1 MLIAKNTSRRFCVIG
16 SMKKELIYKE
26 EVYEII
32 GASLEVYNV
41 MGCGFLEAVYQK
53 CLEREFMLRAIPF
66 VAQKSIDLEFK
77 GFKIDQ
83 GYISDFECY
92 GKIILEIKAT
102 SDLTDRFRAQTV
114 NYLNAT
120 KYKLGL
126 LVNFGHHKTLEWER
140 FALTESFDF

>member
-1 MLIAKNTSRRFCVIG
+1 MTEEIV
-16 SMKKELIYKE
+16 YKA

-32 GASLEVYNV
+32 GACIEVYNV

-53 CLEREFMLRAIPF
+53 CLEREFMLRKIPF
-66 VAQKSIDLEFK
+66 VSQKRIDIEFK

-83 GYISDFECY
+83 DYVADFECY

-102 SDLTDRFRAQTV
+102 SNLTDTFRAQTI

-120 KYKLGL
+120 KYKVGL
-126 LVNFGHHKTLEWER
+126 LVNFGHFKTLEWER
-140 FALTESFDF
+140 FALTENIDF

>member
-1 MLIAKNTSRRFCVIG
+1 MTEDIV
-16 SMKKELIYKE
+16 YKA

-32 GASLEVYNV
+32 GACIEVYNV

-53 CLEREFMLRAIPF
+53 CLERELMLRNIPF
-66 VAQKSIDLEFK
+66 VAQKRIDIEFK

-83 GYISDFECY
+83 DYVADFECY

-102 SDLTDRFRAQTV
+102 SNLTDTFRAQTI

-120 KYKLGL
+120 KYKVGL
-126 LVNFGHHKTLEWER
+126 LVNFGHFKTLEWER
-140 FALTESFDF
+140 FVLTEPINF